1 MKRVGSNKKNQSFEV
16 IVIRIRNIDGKAFI
30 QLCISF

>member
-1 MKRVGSNKKNQSFEV
+1 MKKNQSCDV